1 MTSLALASAR
11 AWGRVKASDIRAAMP
26 VQAIKS
32 ADESVTSST
41 TLQNDD
47 ELALA
52 LLAGVEYRISGL
64 VILTGAAAAGGA
76 AIAFTWPAGVTVEW
90 SGSGLAIA
98 GGANVNAIRN
108 TSGTSSPFGTSG
120 ATPVPAFIEGT
131 VFPAPANFTL
141 QTQWAQSASNATA
154 TVVKLGSRLR
164 ADPA

>member
-1 MTSLALASAR
+1 MTSLNLASAR
-11 AWGRVKASDIRAAMP
+11 AWQRLKASDVRAAM
-26 VQAIKS
+26 AIEEIKS

-52 LLAGVEYRISGL
+52 LLAGVEYHLSGL
-64 VILTGAAAAGGA
+64 LILTGASAAGGA
-76 AIAFTWPAGVTVEW
+76 AIAFTWPAGIVVEW
-90 SGSGLAIA
+90 SGWGLAIA

-120 ATPVPAFIEGT
+120 ATLVPASIDGT
-131 VFPAPANFTL
+131 IQPASTAFTL
-141 QTQWAQSASNATA
+141 QLQFAQSASNATA
-154 TVVKLGSRLR
+154 TVMKAGSRLR

>member
-76 AIAFTWPAGVTVEW
+76 AIA
-90 SGSGLAIA
+90 